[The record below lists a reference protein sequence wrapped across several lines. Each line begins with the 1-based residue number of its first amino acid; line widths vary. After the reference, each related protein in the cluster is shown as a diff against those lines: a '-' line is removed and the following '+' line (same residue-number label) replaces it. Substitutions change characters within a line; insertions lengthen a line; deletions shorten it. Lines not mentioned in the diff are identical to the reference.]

1 MKKQMIKTLYQ
12 CKSVGP
18 RNNGLMKTFNFQFA
32 FDMGITPNCPLCGEK
47 LEVQEH
53 PRSVSKILQE
63 GFAKEQRNK

>member
-1 MKKQMIKTLYQ
+1 
-12 CKSVGP
+12 
-18 RNNGLMKTFNFQFA
+18 MKTCNFQFA
-32 FDMGITPNCPLCGEK
+32 FDTGITPNCPLCGEK